1 MNGERRVR
9 RGSVAQSLVTLI
21 LAAIIVLVL
30 PTATSA
36 TPQANTSGGGR
47 IDGNNEGD
55 SIVIDGGSGSGGGGG
70 SHGASSPIAAAPTP
84 VSVTRYTFACPGNSY
99 LVDPPINLSCEAA
112 VQNCTVNVTDR
123 LYLRWTT
130 TISSNEA
137 APPPGR
143 NWSLDGA
150 ICISPT
156 IAEAPAP
163 QVVVTLADFRRLPL
177 PASRAT
183 IQPAGGEAL
192 IRMRTNTYVDPA
204 STGQQ
209 TFDITLLGTPVQV
222 RATPASYTWDYGDG
236 SAPVTTTDPGAP
248 YPDLTTWHEYSD
260 PGEVAISLTT
270 SYTGEYSVAGGPWIA
285 IPGTAEVDSPPQPL
299 RLLTSSN
306 RLTG

>member
-1 MNGERRVR
+1 MKDKQLLSHKLTVR
-9 RGSVAQSLVTLI
+9 SLVAVVAATLV
-21 LAAIIVLVL
+21 LLVL
-30 PTATSA
+30 PASA
-36 TPQANTSGGGR
+36 SAAPQPDGNGGGR
-47 IDGNNEGD
+47 IDGNNDGD
-55 SIVIDGGSGSGGGGG
+55 SIVIDGGSGNGGGGTNG
-70 SHGASSPIAAAPTP
+70 GGSSPIAAAPTL
-84 VSVTRYTFACPGNSY
+84 VTVTRYTFACPGNSY

-130 TISSNEA
+130 SIMSNEA
-137 APPPGR
+137 VPPPGGG
-143 NWSLDGA
+143 WSLDGA
-150 ICISPT
+150 LCLSPAV
-156 IAEAPAP
+156 AEAPAP
-163 QVVVTLADFRRLPL
+163 QPVVTLADFRRLPL
-177 PASRAT
+177 PASQAA

-192 IRMRTNTYVDPA
+192 IRMRTNAYVDPV

-209 TFDITLLGTPVQV
+209 TFDITLLGTPVRV

-260 PGEVAISLTT
+260 PGEVAITLTT